1 MRSCLRNVRLP
12 VGLQSK
18 LGEETTRGNH
28 VNMQLCK
35 VELKVNVEQ
44 SRREL
49 KHKETVTE
57 GKKLQRHK
65 QNLFKPH
72 SYQEN
77 KQKIDVVYW
86 NKT

>member
-1 MRSCLRNVRLP
+1 M
-12 VGLQSK
+12 GLQSK

-57 GKKLQRHK
+57 GKKITKAQTESFQTTQLSRK
-65 QNLFKPH
+65 
-72 SYQEN
+72 
-77 KQKIDVVYW
+77 
-86 NKT
+86 